1 MFIRTAAATLAIA
14 ATATPAALAQD
25 YRNPDNRVIEPV
37 PTGQYL
43 SPDAR
48 DRAERH
54 ATTTTTTA
62 VVSPS
67 ASAPTR
73 RFLNPDARDRAE
85 RRTTPDVLVVSAPKP
100 AAAPTTATGG
110 GINWADAGLGA
121 GGVLG
126 LALITAGG
134 ALVVVRRHGTRGL
147 TS

>member
-1 MFIRTAAATLAIA
+1 MFIRAAAVTLAIA

-37 PTGQYL
+37 PTREFL

-48 DRAERH
+48 DRAELH
-54 ATTTTTTA
+54 TTTAA

-67 ASAPTR
+67 ASASAPTR
-73 RFLNPDARDRAE
+73 QFLSPDARDRAE
-85 RRTTPDVLVVSAPKP
+85 RRTTPDVLVVSAPTP
-100 AAAPTTATGG
+100 AAAPTTATSG

-126 LALITAGG
+126 LALMSAGG
-134 ALVVVRRHGTRGL
+134 ALVAMRRHGTRGL
-147 TS
+147 AS